1 MEEKKTP
8 IKHFEVM
15 GHYELKDYCSKR
27 HNVFKSVILINDT
40 IYKDDTEDF
49 INYEANPMA
58 HIYRMISLDFDDI
71 DGNYANETPECTPM
85 SIEQAKKILNFV
97 EHNRCNN
104 FIISCHAGVSRS
116 AGVCAAL
123 EKIYNGDDKH
133 IFNSPKYVP
142 NRWCYRKVL
151 DAAFEMGVMKI

>member
-58 HIYRMISLDFDDI
+58 HICRMISLDFDDI
-71 DGNYANETPECTPM
+71 DGKYAYETPECTPM
-85 SIEQAKKILNFV
+85 SDKQARQIINFV
-97 EHNRCNN
+97 EHNACNR

-123 EKIYNGDDKH
+123 MKIYNGDDFK
-133 IFNSPKYVP
+133 IFNCNKYVP
-142 NRWCYRKVL
+142 NRYCYRKVL

>member
-1 MEEKKTP
+1 MEEKKIP
-8 IKHFEVM
+8 IKHFKVM
-15 GHYELKDYCSKR
+15 SHYDLEEYCSKR
-27 HNVFKSVILINDT
+27 HQAFWSVILINNT
-40 IYKDDTEDF
+40 IEKDHTEDF
-49 INYEANPMA
+49 INNEANPLT
-58 HIYRMISLDFDDI
+58 HLYRVLSLDFDDI

-85 SIEQAKKILNFV
+85 STEQAKMILNFV
-97 EHNRCNN
+97 EHNMCNN

-142 NRWCYRKVL
+142 NRYCYRKVL
-151 DAAFEMGVMKI
+151 DVAFEMGALKI